1 MRTTSRERLLSRQLT
16 PTWLSLLIILLLGL
30 GIFFRFVNLE
40 QKVYWHDEAYTGL
53 RMSGYTKKE
62 FVQQVFN
69 GQVIGVESV
78 RKYQYP
84 NPEKGAIE
92 TINSLAVE
100 DAQHPPLYYVLVRLW
115 VQIFGNSIAVTR
127 SLSAIISLLAFPCI
141 YWLCLELFESP
152 FGYAFPSERCANGT
166 SKSFGH
172 AERKAHATRT
182 RTTNASLLMPGNPST
197 ASGSSVTGWMGVAL
211 LAVSPFHVLYAQEA
225 RQFTLWTVTILLG
238 SATLLRAMRLGS
250 KRLWVMYAIT
260 VAIGLYTFLFSALVT
275 LAHGIYVFVIQRR
288 FTKLVKA
295 YLVAASAGFL
305 AFLPWILVLIKNLS
319 QVEQTTSSAQK
330 RQSISALVT
339 GWTSNNSYLFGDFWR
354 YEPFFPDL
362 DIPGLRW
369 GRYLVPLILILVVFS
384 FYFIYRR
391 TEKQVWLFIFTLSGV
406 PALALILN
414 DVILGGK
421 LSLRSRYVI
430 PCYVGIQLAVAYLLA
445 SQIISNKVIQRR
457 FWRLVL
463 VAVISTGILSCAVS
477 SQAETWWS
485 KGSHANPQ
493 IARIINSSTK
503 PLFFSSNYS
512 LNIGDI
518 MSLSHLLKSNVQMQ
532 LVPEPNLPK
541 IPDNFSDVFLYNPS
555 KQFKSD
561 LEKTFILDNVYNNGR
576 LWRLKNK

>member
-1 MRTTSRERLLSRQLT
+1 MRTTSRERLFPRQLT
-16 PTWLSLLIILLLGL
+16 TWLRVLIIVLLCL

-84 NPEKGAIE
+84 NPEKGVID

-141 YWLCLELFESP
+141 YWLCLELFES
-152 FGYAFPSERCANGT
+152 RI
-166 SKSFGH
+166 
-172 AERKAHATRT
+172 
-182 RTTNASLLMPGNPST
+182 
-197 ASGSSVTGWMGVAL
+197 TGWMAVAL

-225 RQFTLWTVTILLG
+225 RQFSLWTVTILLA
-238 SATLLRAMRLGS
+238 SVILLRAIRLGS

-260 VAIGLYTFLFSALVT
+260 VALGLYTFLFSALVT
-275 LAHGIYVFVIQRR
+275 LAHGIYVFVIQGFR

-305 AFLPWILVLIKNLS
+305 AFVPWILVLLNNLS

-330 RQSISALVT
+330 RQSISALLT

-354 YEPFFPDL
+354 YEPFFPNL

-369 GRYLVPLILILVVFS
+369 GRYLVPLLLILVVFS

-421 LSLRSRYVI
+421 LSLRSRYII

-445 SQIISNKVIQRR
+445 SHIISNKVLKGR
-457 FWRLVL
+457 FWNLVL
-463 VAVISTGILSCAVS
+463 VAVISTGVLSCAVN
-477 SQAETWWS
+477 SQAETWWN

-493 IARIINSSTK
+493 IARIINNSMK
-503 PLFFSSNYS
+503 PLFISSNYS

-532 LVPEPNLPK
+532 LVTEPNIPK
-541 IPDNFSDVFLYNPS
+541 IADGFSDVFLYNPS
-555 KQFKSD
+555 KKFKSD
-561 LEKTFILDNVYNNGR
+561 LEKTFILDNVYKNGR
-576 LWRLKNK
+576 LWRLKNKN

>member
-1 MRTTSRERLLSRQLT
+1 MRTTSREQLFPRQLT
-16 PTWLSLLIILLLGL
+16 TWLRVLIIVLLGL

-53 RMSGYTKKE
+53 RMSGYTKNE
-62 FVQQVFN
+62 FVQEVFN

-84 NPEKGAIE
+84 NPEKGVID

-127 SLSAIISLLAFPCI
+127 SLSAIISLLVFPCI
-141 YWLCLELFESP
+141 YWLCLELFQ
-152 FGYAFPSERCANGT
+152 
-166 SKSFGH
+166 
-172 AERKAHATRT
+172 
-182 RTTNASLLMPGNPST
+182 
-197 ASGSSVTGWMGVAL
+197 SSITGWMGVAL

-225 RQFTLWTVTILLG
+225 RQFSLWTVTILVA
-238 SATLLRAMRLGS
+238 SATLLRAIRLGS

-260 VAIGLYTFLFSALVT
+260 VALGLYTFLFSALVT
-275 LAHGIYVFVIQRR
+275 LAHGIYVFVIQRFQ

-295 YLVAASAGFL
+295 YLVAASASFL
-305 AFLPWILVLIKNLS
+305 AFVPWILVFINNLS

-362 DIPGLRW
+362 NIPGLRW
-369 GRYLVPLILILVVFS
+369 GRYLVPLLLILVVFS

-391 TEKQVWLFIFTLSGV
+391 TANQIWLFIFTLSGV

-414 DVILGGK
+414 DVLLGGK
-421 LSLRSRYVI
+421 LSLRSRYII

-445 SQIISNKVIQRR
+445 SQIISNKVLQRR
-457 FWRLVL
+457 FWKLVL
-463 VAVISTGILSCAVS
+463 VGVISTGVLSCAVS
-477 SQAETWWS
+477 SQAETWWN

-493 IARIINSSTK
+493 IARIINSSMK
-503 PLFFSSNYS
+503 PLFISSNYS

-532 LVPEPNLPK
+532 LVTEPNLPK
-541 IPDNFSDVFLYNPS
+541 IPDGFSDVFLYNPS
-555 KQFKSD
+555 KQFKSN
-561 LEKTFILDNVYNNGR
+561 LEKTFLLENIYKNGR
-576 LWRLKNK
+576 LWRIKNRN